1 MQDIF
6 ETKNNY
12 YNTRNA
18 PAHSSR
24 NIKTLRCGLTVRYGS
39 YMTSKIWELLPREM
53 KQLSILNEL
62 KTKIKIW

>member
-24 NIKTLRCGLTVRYGS
+24 NIKTLRCGLTVRYGLQTKS
-39 YMTSKIWELLPREM
+39 YITSKIWELLPR
-53 KQLSILNEL
+53 
-62 KTKIKIW
+62 

>member
-39 YMTSKIWELLPREM
+39 YMTSKIWELQR
-53 KQLSILNEL
+53 
-62 KTKIKIW
+62 